1 MSEGLTDQGPY
12 TRGSCNVM
20 MGVEDTCFGPL
31 KKGPKRVLKLVVL
44 RVVGHEVSRVGIQRW
59 YQNRPPNFMV
69 LGGLAKT
76 YQHE

>member
-1 MSEGLTDQGPY
+1 MSERLTDQGPY

-20 MGVEDTCFGPL
+20 IGVEDTCFGPL

-59 YQNRPPNFMV
+59 YQ
-69 LGGLAKT
+69 K
-76 YQHE
+76 

>member
-31 KKGPKRVLKLVVL
+31 KKGPKRCPQI
-44 RVVGHEVSRVGIQRW
+44 GHFGVPNPGSHDGHGQSG
-59 YQNRPPNFMV
+59 PPDI
-69 LGGLAKT
+69 KI
-76 YQHE
+76 